1 MQEMWVCLGRDD
13 PLEEEMAT
21 PSGILAWR
29 IPNTEEYGGLYSP
42 WGGKEL
48 DIRLST
54 QHTQRICL
62 LTQTGKSEG
71 LYHLFGSMV
80 VLDSP
85 DKMLELGPASLS
97 FSRAELLEAGLNVIF
112 LPTGTHPD
120 HQKERLSV

>member
-1 MQEMWVCLGRDD
+1 MQEMWVCLGWED

-29 IPNTEEYGGLYSP
+29 IPNKRNVVGYSP

-71 LYHLFGSMV
+71 FT
-80 VLDSP
+80 SP
-85 DKMLELGPASLS
+85 
-97 FSRAELLEAGLNVIF
+97 VW
-112 LPTGTHPD
+112 
-120 HQKERLSV
+120 